1 MLLSKLVE
9 ALPNARVE
17 GPLDKPV
24 ARICSD
30 SRLVEP
36 GSVFVALN
44 GGQIQDRHQF
54 VDDALARGAVAII
67 SQREVACE
75 VTSIVVPD
83 ARIAL
88 SQVAR
93 TFFDAPADEL
103 INVGVTGT
111 NGKTTTAFLTRALLD
126 RCGIPCGYLG
136 TLGYTVHGDL
146 RKLPNTTPE
155 ADLLQSCLRDFVAQG
170 MRAASLEVSSHGLAL
185 NRVRGISFK
194 VAIGTNLTRDHLDFH
209 GDFSAYREAKAAL
222 FTHLPS
228 DAFAVLNSDDPH
240 VKDWGDLTDAEV
252 ITYGMNAQADWQVRA
267 VDATPQGMALHA
279 YTPVGQLEVRT
290 PLLGQFNCYNILAS
304 MAAAHALGIEV
315 EKLSGEVV
323 AVESV
328 PGRFESLDEGQ
339 EFAVF
344 VDYAHTPDALD
355 NVLKTARSLTN
366 GKLICVFGCGG
377 DRDRGKR
384 PEMGR
389 VAGKWADLLWV
400 TSDNPRSEDPDSIIK
415 NIVKAVPANV
425 VCATDANRA
434 SAIEAALHGASPGD
448 CVVIAGK
455 GHEVE
460 QELNDRVIHF
470 DDRLVA
476 RAVLQAMKC
485 AN

>member
-1 MLLSKLVE
+1 MV
-9 ALPNARVE
+9 
-17 GPLDKPV
+17 
-24 ARICSD
+24 
-30 SRLVEP
+30 
-36 GSVFVALN
+36 
-44 GGQIQDRHQF
+44 
-54 VDDALARGAVAII
+54 
-67 SQREVACE
+67 
-75 VTSIVVPD
+75 
-83 ARIAL
+83 
-88 SQVAR
+88 
-93 TFFDAPADEL
+93 
-103 INVGVTGT
+103 
-111 NGKTTTAFLTRALLD
+111 
-126 RCGIPCGYLG
+126 
-136 TLGYTVHGDL
+136 
-146 RKLPNTTPE
+146 
-155 ADLLQSCLRDFVAQG
+155 
-170 MRAASLEVSSHGLAL
+170 
-185 NRVRGISFK
+185 
-194 VAIGTNLTRDHLDFH
+194 
-209 GDFSAYREAKAAL
+209 
-222 FTHLPS
+222 
-228 DAFAVLNSDDPH
+228 
-240 VKDWGDLTDAEV
+240 
-252 ITYGMNAQADWQVRA
+252 MNAQADWQVRA

-315 EKLSGEVV
+315 EKLSGEVA

-339 EFAVF
+339 EFAVL

-389 VAGKWADLLWV
+389 AAGKWADLLWV
-400 TSDNPRSEDPDSIIK
+400 TSDNPRSEDPDSIIEH
-415 NIVKAVPANV
+415 IVKAVPANV
-425 VCATDANRA
+425 VCATDTNRA

-460 QELNDRVIHF
+460 QELNDRVIPF